1 MPWTAQT
8 TSWSLILRARGGDA
22 PEARSA
28 MERFARAYWLP
39 VYAYVRRKTGEAAK
53 AEDLTQ
59 EFFATFLEKRWID
72 SADREKGR
80 FRTFLLVVLD
90 RFLAGQHD
98 RERALKR
105 GGDRPL
111 LSIDREAAERMVA
124 APAAD
129 PAKAFTRDW
138 ALAVL
143 RECLEALRAEMAA
156 KDRPVYYELF
166 VRCHGFD
173 GRPAHETYGGL
184 AAEFGLGEADVTN
197 YLHRARTAF
206 RKILEERVLQS
217 VDSPADLE
225 SEIAALLESL
235 SP

>member
-1 MPWTAQT
+1 
-8 TSWSLILRARGGDA
+8 
-22 PEARSA
+22 
-28 MERFARAYWLP
+28 MERLARVYWLP
-39 VYAYVRRKTGEAAK
+39 VYAYVHRKTGEAAK
-53 AEDLTQ
+53 AEDFTQ

-72 SADREKGR
+72 SADRAKGR

-90 RFLAGQHD
+90 RFLADQRD
-98 RERALKR
+98 RERAQKR
-105 GGDRPL
+105 GGGRVPL
-111 LSIDREAAERMVA
+111 PFDREAAERMVA

-143 RECLEALRAEMAA
+143 RECLDALRAETAA
-156 KDRPVYYELF
+156 KGHPVYYEVF

-184 AAEFGLGEADVTN
+184 AETFGISEADVTN

-206 RKILEERVLQS
+206 RRILEERVLQS
-217 VDSPADLE
+217 VESPADLE

-235 SP
+235 SS